1 MLIFDKDTSKDVLR
15 NFLCFYENIL
25 NFVTTK
31 KKLLKLFLSIV
42 KFMSSKLPKKAKKKA
57 DLRVIFASYV
67 RKLPT
72 TSVKNNH
79 LKKHHA

>member
-31 KKLLKLFLSIV
+31 KKLL
-42 KFMSSKLPKKAKKKA
+42 MSSKLHKKDKWKA
-57 DLRVIFASYV
+57 DLRVIFLSYV

-72 TSVKNNH
+72 KPRQLRIVI
-79 LKKHHA
+79 

>member
-15 NFLCFYENIL
+15 TNFLCFYNIL

-31 KKLLKLFLSIV
+31 KKLLFLAIV
-42 KFMSSKLPKKAKKKA
+42 KLMSSELPKRAKRKA
-57 DLRVIFASYV
+57 DLRVIFLSYV

-72 TSVKNNH
+72 KPRQLRIVI
-79 LKKHHA
+79 

>member
-31 KKLLKLFLSIV
+31 KK
-42 KFMSSKLPKKAKKKA
+42 
-57 DLRVIFASYV
+57 VIFDNCKV
-67 RKLPT
+67 DEL
-72 TSVKNNH
+72 
-79 LKKHHA
+79 

>member
-31 KKLLKLFLSIV
+31 KKLFLTIV
-42 KFMSSKLPKKAKKKA
+42 KLMSSELPKQAKKKA
-57 DLRVIFASYV
+57 DLRVIFLYYV

-72 TSVKNNH
+72 KPRQLRIVI
-79 LKKHHA
+79 

>member
-31 KKLLKLFLSIV
+31 KKLFLTIV
-42 KFMSSKLPKKAKKKA
+42 KLMSSELPKQAKRKA
-57 DLRVIFASYV
+57 DLRVIFLSYV

-72 TSVKNNH
+72 KPRQLRIVI
-79 LKKHHA
+79 

>member
-15 NFLCFYENIL
+15 NFLCFYNIL

-31 KKLLKLFLSIV
+31 KKLLFLTIV
-42 KFMSSKLPKKAKKKA
+42 KLMSSELPKQAKSKA
-57 DLRVIFASYV
+57 DLRVIFLSYV

-72 TSVKNNH
+72 KPRQLRIVI
-79 LKKHHA
+79 

>member
-31 KKLLKLFLSIV
+31 KKLFLTIV
-42 KFMSSKLPKKAKKKA
+42 KLMSSKLPKKAKWKA
-57 DLRVIFASYV
+57 DLRVIFLSYV

-72 TSVKNNH
+72 KPRQLRIVI
-79 LKKHHA
+79 

>member
-31 KKLLKLFLSIV
+31 KKLLKLFLTIV
-42 KFMSSKLPKKAKKKA
+42 KLMSSELPKQAKRKA
-57 DLRVIFASYV
+57 DLRVIFLSYV

-72 TSVKNNH
+72 KPRQLRIVI
-79 LKKHHA
+79 